1 MIFIVDTPGAFIF
14 DKHEN
19 GNFYD
24 FISKVLQL

>member
-1 MIFIVDTPGAFIF
+1 MIFIVDTPEAFIF

-19 GNFYD
+19 GNFYY

>member
-1 MIFIVDTPGAFIF
+1 MIFIVDTQEAFIF

-19 GNFYD
+19 SNFYD